1 MLLRAVNLGAR
12 NKVNM
17 KAWAARLTALG
28 CADVTTYL
36 QSGQAVL
43 SSDLDTGTLAERV
56 RVDLAEGFGVET
68 PVLVR
73 TPEQL
78 RAVLDACPWPDHAAA
93 EPTQVHVAFLDGEA
107 RRPWWREEPERY
119 APERAVDGPGCT
131 YLLFPNGAGRARMP
145 AERGTN
151 ATARNWRTV
160 LALHDLLSD
169 PSSG

>member
-12 NKVNM
+12 NKVKM
-17 KAWAARLTALG
+17 TSWAARLEALG
-28 CADVTTYL
+28 CTDVQTYL

-43 SSDLDTGTLAERV
+43 NTELDAAQLAERV
-56 RVDLAEGFGVET
+56 RGDLAEGFDIDT

-78 RAVLDACPWPDHAAA
+78 RAVVGGCPWPEHAAA
-93 EPTQVHVAFLDGEA
+93 EPTQVHVAFTDGDPH
-107 RRPWWREEPERY
+107 RPWWRTHPEKY
-119 APERAVDGPGCT
+119 APEHAVDGPGCT

-145 AERGTN
+145 AERGQH

-160 LALHDLLSD
+160 LALADLLQR
-169 PSSG
+169 